1 MTLSQAR
8 AEARFF
14 TAAAGAPPT
23 AQQKEAVA
31 TLREHIV
38 ALAAQIEELTPPGRN
53 QSLALTAL
61 EDVQMRANRAIFAPS
76 DHL

>member
-1 MTLSQAR
+1 MTSSRAR

-14 TAAAGAPPT
+14 TASGGPAPT
-23 AQQKEAVA
+23 TQQKEAVA
-31 TLREHIV
+31 VLRDHIV